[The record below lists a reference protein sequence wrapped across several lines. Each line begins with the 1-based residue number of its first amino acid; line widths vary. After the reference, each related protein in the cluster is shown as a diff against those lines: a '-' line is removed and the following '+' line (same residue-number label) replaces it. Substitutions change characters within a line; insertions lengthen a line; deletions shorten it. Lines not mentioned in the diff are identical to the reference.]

1 MADIKGARYLVN
13 KGSGD
18 DVILKTG
25 ANYKTDST
33 LSTEAPYWV
42 LDGLRLGTTDFV
54 ARQFLYVKDSE
65 LPVNQRQAI
74 GWADY
79 NSFSDT
85 NSRLLAF
92 GVDTV
97 GGTNNWYMQ
106 FGDMFGGALVVPRQT
121 ENAVLMMFLKLDA
134 TVDQGNGENALV
146 YCFINGVIQNQG
158 GTPTL
163 WNSSKAKNVTW
174 GALRPN
180 SSTNSNTLQ
189 NGYIGSNYVIPNVVR
204 STQEEYENLATL
216 DYKFPEGSLKYEGA
230 GNPLTSDIY
239 SNEDLSVFTTT
250 NNGWWMPMMDFS
262 VADTAIQTNTNYDKI
277 NMVRGNGTQVF
288 LPIVNIANVVQ
299 DNLCSLWVEE
309 GLPYD
314 IQRSLT
320 ALTVDGQLDDFTNLL
335 PSNIIANTE
344 QELSTQVFSQ
354 KVLEYPVSFSPFL
367 AFVWNSVIP
376 LKVDWGFSNKY
387 YFNPDLGSNY
397 TGLGTSLSPFGILDA
412 SIIRK
417 ILSNHN
423 YALGVP
429 EFTLQ
434 SGTYPMLELFEAGLD
449 FSKGYQLSDAPDD
462 LAKITTDVNNVTPV
476 FSYGFELT
484 GVQNLTIDG
493 NSGLIIH
500 QSEVGSYLT
509 KNPNNDGRI
518 VLGANYAA
526 PDEASQNKNINFKN
540 FSFLPI
546 GEHDGSYPVSGW
558 TSSADF
564 LHRGDGG
571 SKLKVAKCNPA
582 DTINFRGFARSC
594 VIDNVTFWGGSTTV
608 TTQSDVVAPAIV
620 NSEIAY
626 FHEDAL
632 KVGNPN
638 TLVANVYIRDSLHI
652 NPLAHSDAI
661 QSSYADNT
669 GSILTNNKIIHT
681 VDKPIGFVGEPQPLH
696 GIYDIDGQKV
706 LYNTY
711 QDYINAGSPLYG
723 YNYVD
728 SEGFVR
734 LYSTEE
740 GVAHEGTD
748 AYSMY
753 VVTSSL
759 QGIFLST
766 ESLNDNVTV
775 ANNLVIPGNQAH
787 GITGAYV
794 NSTIVN
800 NTVLGKIGADYASTH
815 DNCIVANN
823 IQTSIGAEANS
834 VGATYAN
841 NAPTSSVTFVD
852 SDPTD
857 GTYDFSLVSNITGD
871 ATYAPVTDINGVT
884 RSNPPSVG
892 AYEYV

>member
-1 MADIKGARYLVN
+1 MFSFKEWYIKGTKFGSVKALEKIFETVKTLFKFDGTATTDADGTRYLVN

-25 ANYKTDST
+25 ANYKTGIDTSLVFT
-33 LSTEAPYWV
+33 RGYGNGSFIHRRFIDAETPTDNNRYI
-42 LDGLRLGTTDFV
+42 GRRSHTTNLRIGVTTNDEWSV
-54 ARQFLYVKDSE
+54 YYTTKDAE
-65 LPVNQRQAI
+65 DIKVEHTI
-74 GWADY
+74 
-79 NSFSDT
+79 T
-85 NSRLLAF
+85 
-92 GVDTV
+92 
-97 GGTNNWYMQ
+97 
-106 FGDMFGGALVVPRQT
+106 VPRNGRT
-121 ENAVLMMFLKLDA
+121 DAVI
-134 TVDQGNGENALV
+134 TVIYSTDSISDRNV
-146 YCFINGVIQNQG
+146 YTFINGVLVDSRATITG
-158 GTPTL
+158 FPWASGHDYML
-163 WNSSKAKNVTW
+163 IGYLSS
-174 GALRPN
+174 GARRPD
-180 SSTNSNTLQ
+180 
-189 NGYIGSNYVIPNVVR
+189 Y
-204 STQEEYENLATL
+204 TL
-216 DYKFPEGSLKYEGA
+216 DAVIGNSYMISSLPDPITQAEAEAIALFDYQNPEKALFVDGDKVHSEIPYLTNTRMDVSTVVWYPLMGFSGSTVYKLGHNSAAELEVSGATGSEWQPICSNKDYQRA
-230 GNPLTSDIY
+230 LTS
-239 SNEDLSVFTTT
+239 LSVY
-250 NNGWWMPMMDFS
+250 GQ
-262 VADTAIQTNTNYDKI
+262 VLGQADTTYLNISAQS
-277 NMVRGNGTQVF
+277 F
-288 LPIVNIANVVQ
+288 EELPTSIYNIAKFDFGQIGQDVSLVLDTINLPVV
-299 DNLCSLWVEE
+299 
-309 GLPYD
+309 
-314 IQRSLT
+314 
-320 ALTVDGQLDDFTNLL
+320 
-335 PSNIIANTE
+335 
-344 QELSTQVFSQ
+344 
-354 KVLEYPVSFSPFL
+354 
-367 AFVWNSVIP
+367 
-376 LKVDWGFSNKY
+376 VDWSLSNKY
-387 YFNPDLGSNY
+387 YFNPSLGSNY
-397 TGLGTSLSPFGILDA
+397 TGLGTPSRPFGILDA
-412 SIIRK
+412 SIIK
-417 ILSNHN
+417 EILSNHD

-800 NTVLGKIGADYASTH
+800 NTVLGKIGADYYSTH

-884 RSNPPSVG
+884 RANPPSVG
-892 AYEYV
+892 AYEYQ